1 MSETVRLLERP
12 ILLAASEPDDVWI
25 ARAALERVGWPVAPA
40 EDAVAGMQ
48 ALCEGAGQFAA
59 VVVGE
64 RVGRVSGLAFC
75 GLARDAGCTLPA
87 LLLTADAHAALAV
100 RAARLHVTVLW
111 HPVSPSS
118 SGGGVWNSSRSSAL
132 VCSPLAVSTTSF
144 TRRSWSTARRS
155 ARPNRSRRSTIH
167 VAFEASHSHWS
178 ATARIERPSPGRG
191 STGPGRRA
199 RSDPWQKAS

>member
-25 ARAALERVGWPVAPA
+25 ARAALERVGWSVAPA

-48 ALCEGAGQFAA
+48 ALCDGAGQFAA

-64 RVGRVSGLAFC
+64 RVGRVSGLTFC

-87 LLLTADAHAALAV
+87 LLLTADAHAAIAV

-111 HPVSPSS
+111 HPVSP
-118 SGGGVWNSSRSSAL
+118 RQLERAL
-132 VCSPLAVSTTSF
+132 RGLLP
-144 TRRSWSTARRS
+144 RRRCALPG
-155 ARPNRSRRSTIH
+155 AALEGAPC
-167 VAFEASHSHWS
+167 
-178 ATARIERPSPGRG
+178 ATADLNRACRALDPGPRDPSGSPRAARAAECGTPPGAPPWSGRPWR
-191 STGPGRRA
+191 
-199 RSDPWQKAS
+199 